1 MAHGVDCA
9 RTWNKGSKGGGIP
22 ADVSSDGAGL
32 GEVCLVV
39 HHDVVCGE
47 RGRLAEICVD
57 WRAVGSKRDLCRDP
71 LDQGGVR

>member
-9 RTWNKGSKGGGIP
+9 RTWNEGSKGGGIP

-47 RGRLAEICVD
+47 RGRLDEICVTGE
-57 WRAVGSKRDLCRDP
+57 RSAANAIYAGIH
-71 LDQGGVR
+71 